1 MKRFLSI
8 YLAFMIVGLLTA
20 CHNSDDPEP
29 PQAAEKTLLL
39 FMPWSAGANEP
50 YNSNL
55 YSYFT
60 QNIADIETAIKTQ
73 GGLGS
78 NRLMVF
84 ISQSPTYAALVEI
97 SYKGQQCVRDTL
109 KRYNRYN
116 YTTAYGIASV
126 LNDVKQQAPANNYA
140 MLIGCHGT
148 GWIPK
153 GIYDFYKTRS
163 FGGSEAAYQIELS
176 DLADGIRQAGMHM
189 QFVAFDDCYM
199 AGVEVA
205 YDLKDAADY
214 LIASTS
220 EIMAAGLPY
229 KQIWPCLIASQP
241 NYQGVVDAFYDFYSH
256 YSYPYGT
263 LSVIDCQQIDETART
278 MRELNSRYT
287 YDNDKNDELQKLDGM
302 AQTIFFD
309 MQSYTDKLCESSA
322 DAEQIAQQIRRMVPY
337 AKATAEIYSAYSGA
351 WKVDTFSGIT
361 ISDPTTNSYVV
372 GRKTMTAWWQ
382 ATHND

>member
-1 MKRFLSI
+1 MKHFLSI
-8 YLAFMIVGLLTA
+8 YLAFMIVGMLTA

-126 LNDVKQQAPANNYA
+126 LNDVKQQAPANHYA
-140 MLIGCHGT
+140 MLIGCHG
-148 GWIPK
+148 
-153 GIYDFYKTRS
+153 R
-163 FGGSEAAYQIELS
+163 
-176 DLADGIRQAGMHM
+176 
-189 QFVAFDDCYM
+189 
-199 AGVEVA
+199 
-205 YDLKDAADY
+205 
-214 LIASTS
+214 
-220 EIMAAGLPY
+220 
-229 KQIWPCLIASQP
+229 
-241 NYQGVVDAFYDFYSH
+241 
-256 YSYPYGT
+256 
-263 LSVIDCQQIDETART
+263 
-278 MRELNSRYT
+278 
-287 YDNDKNDELQKLDGM
+287 
-302 AQTIFFD
+302 
-309 MQSYTDKLCESSA
+309 
-322 DAEQIAQQIRRMVPY
+322 
-337 AKATAEIYSAYSGA
+337 
-351 WKVDTFSGIT
+351 
-361 ISDPTTNSYVV
+361 
-372 GRKTMTAWWQ
+372 
-382 ATHND
+382 